1 MYKYLQAMCLSL
13 CTNIIIIITRSFNE
27 FVKIFGT
34 EFKKKII
41 VFRIMIK
48 KLFSKKSKRM
58 NLKGKHV
65 GVTNSILKCK
75 LAMIQLSFRFC
86 YKGKKINICA
96 KNQGQGQ
103 ITLLILNVD

>member
-1 MYKYLQAMCLSL
+1 MCLSL
-13 CTNIIIIITRSFNE
+13 CNNIIIIITRSFNE

-34 EFKKKII
+34 EFKKII

-75 LAMIQLSFRFC
+75 VAMIQLSFRFA
-86 YKGKKINICA
+86 YEM
-96 KNQGQGQ
+96 
-103 ITLLILNVD
+103 